1 MYRRQT
7 PCYTHKHCCV
17 KCKVQ
22 RYPLHPHTRVC
33 LNRHLLDTL
42 QLPSSPPCPS
52 RPLKHQIQ
60 YIMFAIGPIESSPP
74 LVNEL
79 VLREPAGNEGPAV
92 AGLHFCWFAIHFPQF
107 SCALIGNYISQRAS
121 LCGPTQS
128 SFHES
133 LLFAVTTKEQQSAHV
148 KI

>member
-1 MYRRQT
+1 MQGIKVPFAST
-7 PCYTHKHCCV
+7 YTCMF
-17 KCKVQ
+17 
-22 RYPLHPHTRVC
+22 

-60 YIMFAIGPIESSPP
+60 YIMFSIGPIEFPPP
-74 LVNEL
+74 LLNEL
-79 VLREPAGNEGPAV
+79 VLRERAGNEGRAV
-92 AGLHFCWFAIHFPQF
+92 AGLHFRWFAIHFPQF
-107 SCALIGNYISQRAS
+107 SCTLIGNCISQSAS

-148 KI
+148 RI